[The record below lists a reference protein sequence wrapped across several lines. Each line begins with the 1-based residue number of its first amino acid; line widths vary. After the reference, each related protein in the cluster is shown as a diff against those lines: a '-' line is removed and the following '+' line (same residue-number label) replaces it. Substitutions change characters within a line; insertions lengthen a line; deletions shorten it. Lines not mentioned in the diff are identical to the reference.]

1 MNMNRRILGKI
12 LHGSQNYGLDG
23 PNSDEDYYEIVMPSF
38 YDLYYQKEASG
49 KKNWD
54 IRKFTKLILDG
65 NFNAIELLFSVNKQF
80 YSQDFK
86 FLWHYLRAISSDI
99 VARRSKKF
107 YYSIRGCFKASL
119 DNADKADSVETYVK
133 HMARAQY
140 FVDLL
145 DHVRLSHFYLTENA
159 WRGNFTEN
167 ARNIR
172 FNCAPVDKEKLLVD
186 MDRLSIYYDRTEDLP
201 SKYYEMITSNFQDL
215 MEGKDDDD

>member
-1 MNMNRRILGKI
+1 MNTNRRVLGEILY
-12 LHGSQNYGLDG
+12 GSQNYGLNG
-23 PNSDEDYYEIVMPSF
+23 PNSDKDYYEIVMPSF
-38 YDLYYQKEASG
+38 YDLYYQKEASD
-49 KKNWD
+49 KKSWD

-65 NFNAIELLFSVNKQF
+65 NFNAIELLFSVDKQF
-80 YSQDFK
+80 YSQDFE

-119 DNADKADSVETYVK
+119 DNADKADSVETYIK
-133 HMARAQY
+133 HMARTQY

-172 FNCAPVDKEKLLVD
+172 FNHAPVDKEKLLAD
-186 MDRLSIYYDRTEDLP
+186 MDRLSIYYDRTENLP

-215 MEGKDDDD
+215 MEEKDDDD

>member
-1 MNMNRRILGKI
+1 MNTNRRVLGEILY
-12 LHGSQNYGLDG
+12 GSQNYGLNG
-23 PNSDEDYYEIVMPSF
+23 PNSDKDYYEIVMPSF
-38 YDLYYQKEASG
+38 YDLYYQKEASD
-49 KKNWD
+49 KKSWD

-65 NFNAIELLFSVNKQF
+65 NFNAIELLFSVDKYF
-80 YSQDFK
+80 YSQDFE
-86 FLWHYLRAISSDI
+86 FLWYYLRAISSDI
-99 VARRSKKF
+99 VTRRSKKF

-119 DNADKADSVETYVK
+119 DNADKADSVETYIK

-145 DHVRLSHFYLTENA
+145 DHVRLSHFYLTENT

-172 FNCAPVDKEKLLVD
+172 FNHAPVDKEKLLAD

-201 SKYYEMITSNFQDL
+201 SKYYGMITSNFQDL
-215 MEGKDDDD
+215 MEEKNDDD

>member
-1 MNMNRRILGKI
+1 MNTNRRVLGEILY
-12 LHGSQNYGLDG
+12 GSQNYGLNG
-23 PNSDEDYYEIVMPSF
+23 PNSDKDYYEIVMPSF
-38 YDLYYQKEASG
+38 YDLYYQKEASD
-49 KKNWD
+49 KKSWD

-65 NFNAIELLFSVNKQF
+65 NFNAIELLFSVDKYF
-80 YSQDFK
+80 YSQDFE
-86 FLWHYLRAISSDI
+86 FLWYYLRAISSDI

-119 DNADKADSVETYVK
+119 DNADKADSVETYIK

-140 FVDLL
+140 FVDML
-145 DHVRLSHFYLTENA
+145 DNLRLSHFYMRDDA

-172 FNCAPVDKEKLLVD
+172 FNHAPVDKEKLLAD

-201 SKYYEMITSNFQDL
+201 SKYYEMITSNFQRL
-215 MEGKDDDD
+215 MEEKDDDD

>member
-1 MNMNRRILGKI
+1 MNMNRRVLGEILY
-12 LHGSQNYGLDG
+12 GSQNYGLDG
-23 PNSDEDYYEIVMPSF
+23 PNSDKDYYEIVMPSF

-49 KKNWD
+49 KKSWD

-65 NFNAIELLFSVNKQF
+65 NFNAIELLFSVDKQF
-80 YSQDFK
+80 YSQDFE
-86 FLWHYLRAISSDI
+86 FLWYYLRAISSDI

-172 FNCAPVDKEKLLVD
+172 FNHAPVDKEKLLAD

-215 MEGKDDDD
+215 MEEKNDDN

>member
-1 MNMNRRILGKI
+1 MDRRVLGKI
-12 LHGSQNYGLDG
+12 LYGSQNYGLNG
-23 PNSDEDYYEIVMPSF
+23 PNSDKDYYEIVMPSF
-38 YDLYYQKEASG
+38 YDLYYQKEASD
-49 KKNWD
+49 KKSWD

-65 NFNAIELLFSVNKQF
+65 NFNAIELLFSVDKQF
-80 YSQDFK
+80 YSQDFE

-119 DNADKADSVETYVK
+119 DNADKANSVETYIK
-133 HMARAQY
+133 HMARTQY

-145 DHVRLSHFYLTENA
+145 DHVRLSHFYLTENT

-172 FNCAPVDKEKLLVD
+172 FNHAPVDKEKLLAD

-201 SKYYEMITSNFQDL
+201 PKYYEMIIFNFQDL
-215 MEGKDDDD
+215 MEEKDDDD

>member
-1 MNMNRRILGKI
+1 MNTNRRVLGEILY
-12 LHGSQNYGLDG
+12 GSQNYGLNG
-23 PNSDEDYYEIVMPSF
+23 PNSDKDYHEIVMPSF
-38 YDLYYQKEASG
+38 YDLYYQKEASD
-49 KKNWD
+49 KKSWD

-65 NFNAIELLFSVNKQF
+65 NFNAIELLFSVDKHF
-80 YSQDFK
+80 YSQGFE

-99 VARRSKKF
+99 VTRRSKKF

-119 DNADKADSVETYVK
+119 DNADKADSVETYIK

-172 FNCAPVDKEKLLVD
+172 FNHAPVDKEKLLAD

-201 SKYYEMITSNFQDL
+201 SKYYGIITSNFQDL
-215 MEGKDDDD
+215 MEEKNDDD

>member
-1 MNMNRRILGKI
+1 MNTNRRVLGEILY
-12 LHGSQNYGLDG
+12 GSQNYGLNG
-23 PNSDEDYYEIVMPSF
+23 PNSDKDYYEIVMPSF
-38 YDLYYQKEASG
+38 YDLYYQKEASD
-49 KKNWD
+49 KKSWD

-65 NFNAIELLFSVNKQF
+65 NFNAIELLFSVDKYF
-80 YSQDFK
+80 YSQDFE
-86 FLWHYLRAISSDI
+86 FLWYYLRAISSDI
-99 VARRSKKF
+99 VTRRSKKF

-119 DNADKADSVETYVK
+119 DNADKADSVETYIK

-172 FNCAPVDKEKLLVD
+172 FNHAPVDKEKLLAD

-201 SKYYEMITSNFQDL
+201 SKYYGMITSNFQDL
-215 MEGKDDDD
+215 MEEKNDDD

>member
-1 MNMNRRILGKI
+1 MNTNRRVLGEILY
-12 LHGSQNYGLDG
+12 GSQNYGLDG
-23 PNSDEDYYEIVMPSF
+23 PNSDKDYYEIVMPSF

-49 KKNWD
+49 KKSWD

-65 NFNAIELLFSVNKQF
+65 NFNAIELLFSVDKQF
-80 YSQDFK
+80 YSQDFE
-86 FLWHYLRAISSDI
+86 FLWYYLRAISSDI

-172 FNCAPVDKEKLLVD
+172 FNRAPVDKEKLLAD

-215 MEGKDDDD
+215 MEEKDDDD

>member
-1 MNMNRRILGKI
+1 MNMNRRVLGEILY
-12 LHGSQNYGLDG
+12 GSQNYGLDG
-23 PNSDEDYYEIVMPSF
+23 PNSDKDYHDIVMPSF
-38 YDLYYQKEASG
+38 YDLYYKGEASRG
-49 KKNWD
+49 QSWD

-65 NFNAIELLFSVNKQF
+65 NFNAIELLFSVDKQF
-80 YSQDFK
+80 YSQDFE
-86 FLWHYLRAISSDI
+86 FLWYYLRAISSDI

-172 FNCAPVDKEKLLVD
+172 FNRAPVDKEKLLAD

-215 MEGKDDDD
+215 MEEKDDDD

>member
-1 MNMNRRILGKI
+1 MNTNRRVLGEILY
-12 LHGSQNYGLDG
+12 GSQNYGLNG
-23 PNSDEDYYEIVMPSF
+23 PNSDKDYYEIVMPSF
-38 YDLYYQKEASG
+38 YDLYYQKEASD
-49 KKNWD
+49 KKSWD

-65 NFNAIELLFSVNKQF
+65 NFNAIELLFSVDKYF
-80 YSQDFK
+80 YSQGFE

-99 VARRSKKF
+99 VTRRSKKF

-119 DNADKADSVETYVK
+119 DNADKADSVETYIK

-172 FNCAPVDKEKLLVD
+172 FNHAPVDKEKLLAD

-201 SKYYEMITSNFQDL
+201 SKYYGMITSNFQRL
-215 MEGKDDDD
+215 MEEKDDDD